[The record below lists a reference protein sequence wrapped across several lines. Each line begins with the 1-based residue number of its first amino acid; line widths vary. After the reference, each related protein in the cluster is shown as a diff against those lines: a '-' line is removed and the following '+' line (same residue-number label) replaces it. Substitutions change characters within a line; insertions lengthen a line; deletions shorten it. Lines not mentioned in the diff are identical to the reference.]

1 MRGRDSARR
10 HLDQRAEALAQ
21 KHHRRLRQMTQ
32 TALESRQRR
41 RASIWR
47 NPAFGVAAAAAFS
60 VTLAI
65 SALLLRP
72 DSATLPGD
80 MTAQAPP
87 AQTPAWLTRL
97 PGWVRDT
104 ETPLDLLENYAFYRW
119 LATQNPPT
127 SGTDR
132 STSLE
137 GPHDPDEQ
145 IAFLALAADEY
156 RHRQRYAATDAAARF
171 SGAVAAAGAAQ

>member
-21 KHHRRLRQMTQ
+21 KHHRRLQQMTQ
-32 TALESRQRR
+32 AALESRQRR
-41 RASIWR
+41 HASIWR

-72 DSATLPGD
+72 DSATRPDD
-80 MTAQAPP
+80 MSAQAR
-87 AQTPAWLTRL
+87 TPAWLERL

-127 SGTDR
+127 SGADR

-171 SGAVAAAGAAQ
+171 SGAVAPAGAAQ